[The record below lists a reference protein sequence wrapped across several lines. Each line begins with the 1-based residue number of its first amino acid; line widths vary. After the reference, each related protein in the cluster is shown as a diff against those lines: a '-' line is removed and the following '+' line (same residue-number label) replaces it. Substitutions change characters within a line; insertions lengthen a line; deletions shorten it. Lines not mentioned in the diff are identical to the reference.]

1 MQKPGVLSRKVAL
14 AGTRSHRTTLWFR
27 QEKPREPRTWS
38 WPTKPTRWETQ
49 GRWRR
54 VPALRLRPAHLASQG
69 RRHLAIPRSCF
80 PPPRSCLPQT
90 CPYPRHQQQSH
101 SCSPQ
106 SYNGFNY
113 GCCSEKSLVY
123 ASKWKMCFSP
133 MASFLNLRHLT
144 LNECQVIILTNI
156 WQIIQLNP
164 HIVLFLCSAE
174 SRDPQAANKNTSGTC
189 DLQRD
194 HFSTLSSSIQ
204 QNYLQQQS
212 WNVK

>member
-1 MQKPGVLSRKVAL
+1 MQKPAVLSRKVAL
-14 AGTRSHRTTLWFR
+14 AGTRSHRTTLWFP

-49 GRWRR
+49 GHWRR
-54 VPALRLRPAHLASQG
+54 VPAPRLRLAHLASQG

-80 PPPRSCLPQT
+80 PLPRSCLPQT
-90 CPYPRHQQQSH
+90 CPCTSNKVIPVPH
-101 SCSPQ
+101 SPTH
-106 SYNGFNY
+106 GFNY
-113 GCCSEKSLVY
+113 GCCSEKSLVH
-123 ASKWKMCFSP
+123 ASKWKMCVSP

-164 HIVLFLCSAE
+164 HIVLFLCSAD
-174 SRDPQAANKNTSGTC
+174 SRDPQAANKNASSTC

-204 QNYLQQQS
+204 QNYLQQ
-212 WNVK
+212 